1 MADTAV
7 SAFGSHTGADLAAGD
22 LFPVIDVSASGAAKN
37 KTLTPEELITGIH
50 TLGTGT
56 TPQYANERLTHST
69 LAYGATTDVDF
80 TGNRFRTVTLAG
92 AITFTTSNLAAG
104 RKVVLRI
111 VGDASE
117 RAFTFP
123 AGWKFL
129 GDTAPTTLAANK
141 VGRLELEAFGNADAD
156 VVALYHAE
164 L

>member
-7 SAFGSHTGADLAAGD
+7 SSFGSLTGSNAAAGD
-22 LFPVIDVSASGAAKN
+22 LVPVIDVSASGAAKN
-37 KTLTPEELITGIH
+37 KTFTMTELISGIQ

-69 LAYGATTDVDF
+69 LSYGASVAVDF
-80 TGNRFRTVTLAG
+80 TGNRYQTVTLAG
-92 AITFTTSNLAAG
+92 NIEFTTSNLAAG
-104 RKVVLRI
+104 RKKVIRI
-111 VGDASE
+111 LGDGSE
-117 RAFTFP
+117 RTLTFP
-123 AGWKFL
+123 GDWTFL

-156 VVALYHAE
+156 VVVQYSAE